1 MKWTDAKGNVT
12 EITVHDYDKKELI
25 GVVRKQILGV
35 GVALIMHFY
44 LGLKGAM
51 VTQSI
56 LPLKIA
62 LQNNLV
68 RIHVFQEPVLG
79 GLARPFK

>member
-1 MKWTDAKGNVT
+1 MT
-12 EITVHDYDKKELI
+12 EITVHDHDKKELI

-79 GLARPFK
+79 ELARPFK